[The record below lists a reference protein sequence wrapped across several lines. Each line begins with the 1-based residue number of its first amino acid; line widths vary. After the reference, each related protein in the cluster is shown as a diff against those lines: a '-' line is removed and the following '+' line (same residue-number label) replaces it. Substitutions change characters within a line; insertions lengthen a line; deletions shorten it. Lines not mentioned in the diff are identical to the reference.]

1 MNMMVLDS
9 ESAFTH
15 CMVLSICSFVCNG
28 LFVAKMR
35 TQNAIFSKT
44 KQIRALVSIDD
55 P

>member
-15 CMVLSICSFVCNG
+15 WFCPSVRSSVTVC